1 MSLQIASACTIL
13 APCICLFRHININVY
28 YSTLNATMSLLNIEN
43 KYILYTYFSTVRIF
57 FLGGGGEVFS
67 LFCCLFFFFALR
79 VVAIHVHMKNFEAL
93 KSPNFRNKYTTTHF
107 TGLKEKLFVEQ

>member
-57 FLGGGGEVFS
+57 WGGGVRSFLSFFFG
-67 LFCCLFFFFALR
+67 LFFFALR